1 MLTKKEKYN
10 VAVVGAT
17 GIVGESLLDIL
28 HSRKFPIEKL
38 HAVAS
43 QKSKGSKAKFGDEL
57 ITVEALDEFSFTNI
71 DIAFLALE
79 DLSQKSMQPKLQKK
93 IVL

>member
-1 MLTKKEKYN
+1 MSKNYDKIAAVEKAIKEKYN

-28 HSRKFPIEKL
+28 HSRKFPIEKI

-57 ITVEALDEFSFTNI
+57 ITVEALDEFFIITKDGAN
-71 DIAFLALE
+71 
-79 DLSQKSMQPKLQKK
+79 PK
-93 IVL
+93 